1 MISGAMKSR
10 IIALFLLITL
20 LAVILYYFPTEKP
33 KATKLYW
40 FIPDGLRA
48 EPDMFTIYKWAQE
61 GKLPNIKKMMDN
73 GAYGYS
79 IPVFPSHTPTN
90 FATLL
95 TGSYPI
101 VHGIDDGQM
110 HSEGYPLD
118 KPSTPGFSSVNK
130 KVPPLYLSMENANK
144 SVVLLSI
151 PGTTPPDLKNGIT
164 IRGRWAPWGF
174 DTPAVVFESKDM
186 LPIRKDV
193 GRGFRLFFLGQKLT
207 DFTDKKATVGWSNAP
222 ASFST
227 PFEAK
232 FTVYGLDVYGY
243 IFDSANDNKTN
254 YDKVAFSTDKL
265 NVLST
270 VDQGEWSDWIPV
282 KLKWQNATVDS
293 QVKISVIKLWSDG
306 NFRIRFFFNNVNRFL
321 VQPSNIAQELT
332 NGVGPMVDFVDNWP
346 NQLIFEPE
354 DKQTFLDEANM
365 SLDWHKRAV
374 DFIYEKYNPDVFI
387 QDTYTPNQML
397 ESRWWMGDIDKTR
410 SGYSESKA
418 NASWNDILSM
428 YQKIDAI
435 LGEAMK
441 HDDGNTLFVLSSD
454 HGVAPLH
461 RQVRLNNLFADKGW
475 LKFKIDNVTGE
486 PTIDWNNSKVIF
498 LKMYH
503 VYINPNGLGG
513 NWYRA
518 NGTEYEKLRNDVI
531 EAIKSL
537 QDVDG
542 TKPLVK
548 AVKWEDVPAVFN
560 LSSDRVGDIA
570 LQAKTGYQWLE
581 EMDENLTIFVT
592 PLPTGYKQA
601 TDPTEKVMW
610 TPFVIMGPDVKKG
623 FALGKPISHIDQMPT
638 ILKLMGIEIP
648 SYVQGRVL
656 TEIISND

>member
-1 MISGAMKSR
+1 
-10 IIALFLLITL
+10 
-20 LAVILYYFPTEKP
+20 
-33 KATKLYW
+33 
-40 FIPDGLRA
+40 
-48 EPDMFTIYKWAQE
+48 
-61 GKLPNIKKMMDN
+61 
-73 GAYGYS
+73 
-79 IPVFPSHTPTN
+79 
-90 FATLL
+90 
-95 TGSYPI
+95 
-101 VHGIDDGQM
+101 
-110 HSEGYPLD
+110 
-118 KPSTPGFSSVNK
+118 
-130 KVPPLYLSMENANK
+130 
-144 SVVLLSI
+144 
-151 PGTTPPDLKNGIT
+151 
-164 IRGRWAPWGF
+164 
-174 DTPAVVFESKDM
+174 
-186 LPIRKDV
+186 
-193 GRGFRLFFLGQKLT
+193 
-207 DFTDKKATVGWSNAP
+207 
-222 ASFST
+222 
-227 PFEAK
+227 
-232 FTVYGLDVYGY
+232 
-243 IFDSANDNKTN
+243 
-254 YDKVAFSTDKL
+254 
-265 NVLST
+265 
-270 VDQGEWSDWIPV
+270 
-282 KLKWQNATVDS
+282 
-293 QVKISVIKLWSDG
+293 
-306 NFRIRFFFNNVNRFL
+306 
-321 VQPSNIAQELT
+321 
-332 NGVGPMVDFVDNWP
+332 
-346 NQLIFEPE
+346 
-354 DKQTFLDEANM
+354 
-365 SLDWHKRAV
+365 
-374 DFIYEKYNPDVFI
+374 
-387 QDTYTPNQML
+387 
-397 ESRWWMGDIDKTR
+397 
-410 SGYSESKA
+410 
-418 NASWNDILSM
+418 M